1 MKSSVASRE
10 CVVPCRGRLDSAEAA
25 RAEYGFL
32 TDAAKARASIL
43 KPGTMFLHQPEI
55 PVPLLVQFP
64 FPAWATRKAEV
75 DRADEHAGPALRGG
89 LLQ

>member
-1 MKSSVASRE
+1 
-10 CVVPCRGRLDSAEAA
+10 
-25 RAEYGFL
+25 
-32 TDAAKARASIL
+32 
-43 KPGTMFLHQPEI
+43 MFLHQPEI